1 MKLTTRGR
9 RATRLLLD
17 LTLYQAQ
24 GPVLLKDIAR
34 RQRIPLSYLEHL
46 TTPLVAGDILV
57 SSRGAKGG
65 ISLAKPP
72 EEVTLSEVVQLLEG
86 SVAPAECVNNPALC
100 DRSNNCATRVVW
112 CQVERAMNEVL
123 ESTSL
128 RDLAEC
134 QTKMETSEPIM
145 YYI

>member
-1 MKLTTRGR
+1 MKFTTRGR

-17 LTLYQAQ
+17 LALYQKER
-24 GPVLLKDIAR
+24 PVLLKDIAR

-46 TTPLVAGDILV
+46 TTPLVAGDILL
-57 SSRGAKGG
+57 STRGAKGG
-65 ISLAKPP
+65 VSLAKPP
-72 EEVTLSEVVQLLEG
+72 EQVTLGAVVQLLEG

-112 CQVERAMNEVL
+112 CRVEMAMNEVL

-128 RDLAEC
+128 WDLAEC
-134 QTKMETSEPIM
+134 QIRMEKSEPGM
-145 YYI
+145 YHI

>member
-1 MKLTTRGR
+1 
-9 RATRLLLD
+9 LD
-17 LTLYQAQ
+17 LTLYQSQ

-57 SSRGAKGG
+57 STRGAKGG
-65 ISLAKPP
+65 VSLAKPP
-72 EEVTLSEVVQLLEG
+72 EQVTLSEVVQLLEG

-100 DRSNNCATRVVW
+100 DRSNKCATRDVW
-112 CQVERAMNEVL
+112 GQVEKAMNEVL

-128 RDLAEC
+128 RDLAER